1 MIDYDARRS
10 SLYTPA
16 LRPTLFSSPTATI
29 TPWVCAEISR
39 LVYAPFERDSAQL
52 QRLSAELETG
62 GFALLHTFNDTDTST
77 QAIAVRHSGTGQLVI
92 AFRGTEQDGA
102 DYATLAQVWQVK
114 WQENARVHTGFC
126 KAFNAIWPKITTAL
140 DTPALS
146 VAIFTGHSLGGALA
160 HLAVSHLQSSLAQL
174 ITIGSPAVGN
184 DAFVASLSMLTP
196 QRYVNCC
203 DLVTRLPKDWLG
215 FAPAGAAHYID
226 RAGQLHPPQSPLSA
240 RAIEQDQ
247 AQARSDY
254 TSTYFLQP
262 GTVKLRDLA
271 DHAPINYVRALV

>member
-1 MIDYDARRS
+1 MIDYDAQSS

-16 LRPTLFSSPTATI
+16 LRPTVFSSPAASAA
-29 TPWVCAEISR
+29 PWVCAEISR

-52 QRLSAELETG
+52 QRLSGALVTG
-62 GFALLHTFNDTDTST
+62 GFTLMHTFNDADTST
-77 QAIAVRHSGTGQLVI
+77 QAIAVRHTVTGQLVI
-92 AFRGTEQDGA
+92 AFRGTEQDGT
-102 DYATLAQVWQVK
+102 DYATLAQVWRVK
-114 WQENARVHTGFC
+114 WQDSALVHTGFC
-126 KAFNAIWPKITTAL
+126 KAFNAIWPKITAAL
-140 DTPALS
+140 GIPALS

-160 HLAVSHLQSSLAQL
+160 HLAVSHLQSPLAQL

-226 RAGQLHPPQSPLSA
+226 RAGQLHTPQSALSA
-240 RAIEQDQ
+240 QAIALDQ

-254 TSTYFLQP
+254 TRTFFLQS
-262 GTVKLRDLA
+262 GTAKLRDLA
-271 DHAPINYVRALV
+271 DHAPINYVRALM